1 MVEFAFIEN
10 GLAFVVFGAVA
21 FSLIMSFLFL
31 TTRGSESAYDRIGA
45 GGMTRE
51 SEYDAPEPLAGE
63 SSPFPVR
70 RRVAIGDGGGDGAAE
85 QMERE
90 LEIRQLLNARSER
103 LVRAGQPALDVDA
116 ELARLLAA
124 STPASS
130 SEMDGDASPAPE
142 VEPPRRARDPA
153 LLAEVRQLV
162 VARNE
167 RRARQGLEALDVD
180 AEVARTLE
188 ELDP

>member
-1 MVEFAFIEN
+1 MSEIVEFVFIEN

-51 SEYDAPEPLAGE
+51 SEYGGSGPLVGE
-63 SSPFPVR
+63 SS
-70 RRVAIGDGGGDGAAE
+70 AE
-85 QMERE
+85 RGERE
-90 LEIRQLLNARSER
+90 REIRQLLNARSER

-124 STPASS
+124 STSASS
-130 SEMDGDASPAPE
+130 SGMDDDASPAPE
-142 VEPPRRARDPA
+142 GEPPGRPRDPA